1 MHMLL
6 SSRVKGI
13 SDSITMKL
21 NEKALGL
28 SEEGK
33 VIYNLSGGQLPIKPL
48 PEFIEK
54 IHHQLNF
61 LKSYQYS
68 PVSGFPN
75 LRKKL
80 IKHVVHE
87 RHLPAEIFDTDFD
100 CIVSNGSKHSIYNAL
115 GALLDPGDEVILLA
129 PYWVSYPE
137 MIKFWGGT
145 PTIVRSNVFDA
156 FVPAIEDI
164 QKVMT
169 PRTKAIILNS
179 PNNPTGIHYSESWM
193 REFATFLEAHPD
205 LVVISD
211 EVYSDISYFD
221 PKPTYFYQFDH
232 SLLSRTVII
241 HAISK
246 TLASTGLRIGYA
258 IGPSA
263 IINAMSKIQG
273 QTTSGPN
280 SLIQRALVDFDLAYL
295 NSFLEPVKY
304 HVRQNAAT
312 VREKFREANLGHCWY
327 QTNSAF
333 YFMIDFSRTPMFA
346 RFEADDDHSYTIA
359 DELLQKEG
367 IAVVPGSDFG
377 LPNSAR
383 IALVIE
389 EVPFQEALSKIV
401 RYLKQV

>member
-1 MHMLL
+1 MLL

-21 NEKALGL
+21 NEKALTL
-28 SEEGK
+28 SDEGK

-48 PEFIEK
+48 SEFIEK

-68 PVSGFPN
+68 PVAGFPN

-80 IKHVVHE
+80 TKHVVDE
-87 RHLPAEIFDTDFD
+87 RHLPAEIFETDFD
-100 CIVSNGSKHSIYNAL
+100 CIVSNGSKHSIYNTL

-156 FVPAIEDI
+156 FVPTIEDI

-169 PRTKAIILNS
+169 PRTKAIIVNS

-193 REFATFLEAHPD
+193 REFATFLQANPD
-205 LVVISD
+205 LIIISD

-258 IGPSA
+258 IGPSS

-401 RYLKQV
+401 RYLKHV